1 MINGK
6 KLKVERS
13 RKYFGEKINK
23 NNKNKYTIEEKV
35 YIIK

>member
-23 NNKNKYTIEEKV
+23 NNKNKGNK
-35 YIIK
+35 IK